1 MFPKDC
7 TESYPQHMGTL
18 RTYACFSIQQ
28 IMAFA
33 EDMESVTGTL
43 PDDLKPIAEALT
55 KVSLEALTAAYIEE
69 LMCLSALSLQKFIQ
83 AAISANHQIKPDILK
98 RSTSDAI

>member
-7 TESYPQHMGTL
+7 TESYPQHLGTL
-18 RTYACFSIQQ
+18 RAYASFSIQQ
-28 IMAFA
+28 IIAFA

-43 PDDLKPIAEALT
+43 SDDLKPIAEALT
-55 KVSLEALTAAYIEE
+55 KVSIEALTAAYAEG
-69 LMCLSALSLQKFIQ
+69 LMCLSDLGLQEFIQ